1 MKLADVLGGYPSQ
14 SMGDGTHVEELNV
27 VKDMVVVSKVVGG
40 DDVDASIL
48 LDLPVG
54 ETKPL
59 ALSEEIG
66 LGKLVTPVGLVRLL
80 EITEDTDS
88 ASGSRG

>member
-1 MKLADVLGGYPSQ
+1 MCSVATPPNPLRG
-14 SMGDGTHVEELNV
+14 GTHVEELNV
-27 VKDMVVVSKVVGG
+27 VEDMVVVSKVVGG

-66 LGKLVTPVGLVRLL
+66 LGELVTPVGLVRLL